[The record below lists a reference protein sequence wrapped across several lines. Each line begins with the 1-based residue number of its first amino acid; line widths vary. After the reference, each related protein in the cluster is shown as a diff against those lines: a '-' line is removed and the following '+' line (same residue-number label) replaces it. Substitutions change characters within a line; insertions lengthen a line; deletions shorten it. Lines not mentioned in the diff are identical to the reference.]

1 VTAQG
6 HPTWVPPPAAVL
18 GYGARDEIEA
28 ILVSGLAANGESSER
43 ARDIVNK
50 LVAGGHVD
58 YERLL
63 QR

>member
-1 VTAQG
+1 VR
-6 HPTWVPPPAAVL
+6 PWFVV
-18 GYGARDEIEA
+18 GAREEIET
-28 ILVSGLAANGESSER
+28 ILVSGVAANGECGKH
-43 ARDIVNK
+43 ARVIVNK